1 MTRYIVYTF
10 YGLYTLTKEIADKE
24 DIIDEFGCIPNGR
37 VEDRERY
44 MKCIKLTRNNMRRFT
59 IDERDIPFSETVPD
73 FDNMSKNI
81 QKKFK
86 YEWSERSW

>member
-10 YGLYTLTKEIADKE
+10 YGLYTLTKEIANKDE
-24 DIIDEFGCIPNGR
+24 IIDEFGSIPNGCIEGR
-37 VEDRERY
+37 DRY

-59 IDERDIPFSETVPD
+59 IDERDISFSETVPGYD
-73 FDNMSKNI
+73 DMPKEV
-81 QKKFK
+81 QKKFR